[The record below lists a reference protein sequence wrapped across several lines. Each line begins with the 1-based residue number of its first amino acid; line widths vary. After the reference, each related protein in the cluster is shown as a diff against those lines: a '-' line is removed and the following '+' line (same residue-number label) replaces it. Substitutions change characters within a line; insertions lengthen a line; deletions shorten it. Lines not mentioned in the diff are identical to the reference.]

1 MWLDNISGINNA
13 KQSYYYIIII
23 IIKGVPVTDV
33 D

>member
-13 KQSYYYIIII
+13 KQPYYYYIIT
-23 IIKGVPVTDV
+23 KGVPVTDV